1 MAGGQGARARRQGRV
16 RKGAWV
22 VDRALEE
29 SVLGG
34 FTVSPSGPCPGV
46 CGLAPG
52 AVGSVCPDSPHCEPR
67 LMAGISQGQR
77 PGHSL
82 KRGVHPGTEGS
93 QPEVEESA

>member
-1 MAGGQGARARRQGRV
+1 M

-29 SVLGG
+29 AVLGG
-34 FTVSPSGPCPGV
+34 FTVSPSGLCPGV
-46 CGLAPG
+46 CGPAPG

-93 QPEVEESA
+93 WPEVEESV